1 MPDSHARQA
10 PSLLAIERPRCS
22 RCHAGRMVLTGI
34 RPLPNHSD
42 LRTFQC
48 TNCEHVHKVE
58 AEDPLTSAG
67 SRGWINS
74 GLNPPK

>member
-1 MPDSHARQA
+1 MPDLAYALGIIASRNQT
-10 PSLLAIERPRCS
+10 LLCS
-22 RCHAGRMVLTGI
+22 KCHGDRMVLAGS
-34 RPLPNHSD
+34 RPGPDHSD

-48 TNCEHVHKVE
+48 PNCEHVHKVE

>member
-1 MPDSHARQA
+1 
-10 PSLLAIERPRCS
+10 
-22 RCHAGRMVLTGI
+22 MVLTGI
-34 RPLPNHSD
+34 TPLPNHSD